1 MEEQPLFNFNGELLK
16 IIRIFFLVCG
26 GIRMIKETV
35 LIIGCFIDRE
45 EMNDC
50 RKNGDDKD
58 GHKQYL

>member
-1 MEEQPLFNFNGELLK
+1 M
-16 IIRIFFLVCG
+16 VCG